1 MSIDGAGTAI
11 YAAKTSEHGS
21 ATRTRTPHHQSR
33 LPALDGIRGIAVML
47 VVFYHVAEYQPTY
60 LPQDPSWLVP
70 FSHLFAIGSHV
81 GWIGGDLFFVLSGFL
96 ITGILLDARDSS
108 SYFGS
113 FYRRRAARILPA
125 YYVVLLVYLLVLRR
139 LALPS
144 WANLGDVAQHQS
156 WYWTLSTN
164 LLFVEN
170 GWHRLTSHLWSLA
183 VEEQFYLLWPLCV
196 YRFDRQRLLLLCGLT
211 MAVSVGVRVAIN
223 LLGDPLAAYVLTPA
237 RLDALAAGAIV
248 ALLAA
253 DEHGLAP
260 WRRLAWCVAVL
271 SAIVFAAIAAHE
283 FTTDPE
289 NVVIQTFGYS
299 AIAIMFAAG
308 LVIALSNDRTHVARW
323 LSTRPLRLLGQY
335 SYGLY
340 VFHHP
345 VLFVMPPARVARA
358 LEQTLGI
365 SLLARPLAIAFV
377 AAVCC
382 ALAVSSWHLFEQPVL
397 KLRERSRR
405 GPRGAHPRSVS
416 RRIQP
421 DPRVGTEL
429 TGSLRTPV
437 EACATRPTEG
447 GQFAPKV

>member
-1 MSIDGAGTAI
+1 MASACPNRSAPITSFTSPGHIKTGDSDVRIPSVDG
-11 YAAKTSEHGS
+11 
-21 ATRTRTPHHQSR
+21 
-33 LPALDGIRGIAVML
+33 LRGIAILL
-47 VVFYHVAEYQPTY
+47 VLLLHFTIYGV
-60 LPQDPSWLVP
+60 DRPSGGVLKLVYKT
-70 FSHLFAIGSHV
+70 LDT
-81 GWIGGDLFFVLSGFL
+81 GWIGVDLFFVLSGFL
-96 ITGILLDARDSS
+96 ITGILYRTKGREHYFSRFYVRRTLRIFPL
-108 SYFGS
+108 YFGV
-113 FYRRRAARILPA
+113 LVLTT
-125 YYVVLLVYLLVLRR
+125 VVLPRVFSDNVRFTG
-139 LALPS
+139 
-144 WANLGDVAQHQS
+144 WAEQGI
-156 WYWTLSTN
+156 WYWTYTANVMVALH
-164 LLFVEN
+164 
-170 GWHRLTSHLWSLA
+170 GWSAAPVQGLNHFWSLA
-183 VEEQFYLLWPLCV
+183 IEEQFYLLWPLCV

-299 AIAIMFAAG
+299 AIATMFAAG